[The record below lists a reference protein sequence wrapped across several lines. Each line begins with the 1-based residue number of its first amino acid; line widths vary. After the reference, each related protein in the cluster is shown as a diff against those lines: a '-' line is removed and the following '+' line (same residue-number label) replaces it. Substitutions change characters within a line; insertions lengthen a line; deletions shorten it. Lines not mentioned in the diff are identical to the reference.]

1 MWIVMNNSFLSIV
14 KDRDKKDRLLVR
26 ARVEGDIE
34 RVFPKAKVKT
44 NLGSDYKYRAFIPK
58 CIVSKAIKKSIEN
71 IDYDNFKNSVPLD
84 DSFRHDVYLEVWSK
98 LLALQH
104 GKNQYYPYNMYQ
116 KGNLISSKGNVHTVT
131 R

>member
-1 MWIVMNNSFLSIV
+1 MVEYIVIVKKIKKRIVNMWIVMNNSFLSIV

-58 CIVSKAIKKSIEN
+58 WIVSKAI
-71 IDYDNFKNSVPLD
+71 
-84 DSFRHDVYLEVWSK
+84 
-98 LLALQH
+98 
-104 GKNQYYPYNMYQ
+104 
-116 KGNLISSKGNVHTVT
+116 
-131 R
+131 